1 MYAYAILH
9 INTGIIHCFYH
20 GQTDCFIFFIIFLN
34 GMTIIFSCVSFF
46 VGAKRVGAGTR
57 PAPTTSGYNQQRPT
71 YGTIVINFERSD
83 NFFNFYNFFNFSNP
97 FFYSLSGCCP
107 SCAAHMHSVTFISEK
122 TAVND
127 DSSGEHA

>member
-1 MYAYAILH
+1 MLV
-9 INTGIIHCFYH
+9 
-20 GQTDCFIFFIIFLN
+20 Q
-34 GMTIIFSCVSFF
+34 
-46 VGAKRVGAGTR
+46 KRVGAGTR
-57 PAPTTSGYNQQRPT
+57 PAPTTSGDNQQPD

-83 NFFNFYNFFNFSNP
+83 NFFNFYNFFNF

-107 SCAAHMHSVTFISEK
+107 SCAAHMHSVTFMSEK

>member
-1 MYAYAILH
+1 MLV
-9 INTGIIHCFYH
+9 
-20 GQTDCFIFFIIFLN
+20 Q
-34 GMTIIFSCVSFF
+34 
-46 VGAKRVGAGTR
+46 KRVRAGTR
-57 PAPTTSGYNQQRPT
+57 PAPTTSGDNQQRPT

-83 NFFNFYNFFNFSNP
+83 NFYNFYNFYNFFNFFNFFNFSNFSNFSNP

-127 DSSGEHA
+127 DSSGEQA